1 MEKEDEAEAMVTR
14 HGDDD
19 DDGDRKRTPLLLLLL
34 LLRMMVMFP
43 LLRLAEDEK
52 TDLAALGRGQEAARV
67 SGATRKRR
75 SIGKRKRRRV
85 SEVEDGR
92 DRVDEASSSH
102 LARKLRSAS
111 LLLACIFQTVRT
123 FNSSIKVMTQTV
135 RIPLVSKDV
144 EDLLLWRSVPKS
156 GAALAA
162 IATAYFVLEWSG
174 LSVLA
179 IAANGALL
187 TVAVAFVWNNVAGF
201 IGK

>member
-1 MEKEDEAEAMVTR
+1 MLPSLFFFVS
-14 HGDDD
+14 
-19 DDGDRKRTPLLLLLL
+19 
-34 LLRMMVMFP
+34 
-43 LLRLAEDEK
+43 RLPH
-52 TDLAALGRGQEAARV
+52 T
-67 SGATRKRR
+67 
-75 SIGKRKRRRV
+75 I
-85 SEVEDGR
+85 
-92 DRVDEASSSH
+92 
-102 LARKLRSAS
+102 
-111 LLLACIFQTVRT
+111 I
-123 FNSSIKVMTQTV
+123 MTQTV

-162 IATAYFVLEWSG
+162 IAAAYFVLEWSG